1 MSKER
6 RLMIL
11 RAAFLTLLAGGLLL
25 WGEVRKPRELT
36 VRIDLTSLLPGEISA
51 VDAVVRRGGHV
62 LARHQAQFGPS
73 GAPGT
78 LEFMVRAAPGDA
90 DVETTLM
97 YSGKPSRRLSEHV
110 RLGAP

>member
-1 MSKER
+1 MV
-6 RLMIL
+6 L

-25 WGEVRKPRELT
+25 WGELRKPRELT

-62 LARHQAQFGPS
+62 LARHQAQFGVA

-78 LEFMVRAAPGDA
+78 LEFTVRAAPGDA
-90 DVETTLM
+90 DVETTLI
-97 YSGKPSRRLSEHV
+97 YPGKPARRTVERIKLK
-110 RLGAP
+110 